1 MAVSPY
7 TPPAALL
14 TGSADIQGAA
24 VPASTKRI
32 IKSATVTNTTAAPIP
47 LSAYMVPNGGAAAA
61 ANCLISARPI
71 AAGESYPCFE
81 LIGQGLNAGDFLAA
95 LGAGLTFKFTAVD
108 IV

>member
-14 TGSADIQGAA
+14 TATADIQGAA

-47 LSAYMVPNGGAAAA
+47 LSAYLVPSAAAAAA
-61 ANCLISARPI
+61 ANCMISARAI

-81 LIGQGLNAGDFLAA
+81 LIGQGLDAGGFLAA
-95 LGAGLTFKFTAVD
+95 LGAGLTFKYTAVD